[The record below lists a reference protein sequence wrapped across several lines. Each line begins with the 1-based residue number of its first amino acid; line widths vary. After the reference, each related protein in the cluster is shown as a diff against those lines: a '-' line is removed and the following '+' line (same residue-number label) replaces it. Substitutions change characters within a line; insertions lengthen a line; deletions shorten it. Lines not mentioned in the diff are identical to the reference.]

1 MPNRFQPKGNLVVLA
16 LLILTGSVGA
26 LFILLGPNATERS
39 PGVLH
44 IGIRYD
50 DEAAMRFARY
60 GKNGPG
66 ARLDFINA
74 EGQPV
79 YFVEKLNI
87 GRNLVPIGPAKLP
100 NGSYV
105 ARLQAPGYKPVDIP
119 VMTEGRMLHPKE
131 DTPLPDNV
139 YGEYNLIGVRL
150 ESETPLR

>member
-1 MPNRFQPKGNLVVLA
+1 MYTFTTTCVAPVFTRHVLNTFHNGSFERSEFYFVVLLIIEAFA
-16 LLILTGSVGA
+16 LETIEGDVRNQLHLT
-26 LFILLGPNATERS
+26 
-39 PGVLH
+39 
-44 IGIRYD
+44 
-50 DEAAMRFARY
+50 
-60 GKNGPG
+60 
-66 ARLDFINA
+66 
-74 EGQPV
+74 
-79 YFVEKLNI
+79 
-87 GRNLVPIGPAKLP
+87 P